1 MIGLQGRY
9 ADAEPM
15 FRQVLAARRRVLGD
29 DHPDTLT
36 SRAVLARLAA
46 RQGRRAEAEALYR
59 QVIADRTRVLGSGH
73 PDTAAIRDE
82 FAQLLA
88 S

>member
-1 MIGLQGRY
+1 
-9 ADAEPM
+9 
-15 FRQVLAARRRVLGD
+15 
-29 DHPDTLT
+29 
-36 SRAVLARLAA
+36 VLARLAA

-59 QVIADRTRVLGSGH
+59 QVIADRTRILGSGH

-82 FAQLLA
+82 FAQLLP